1 MTVKNQT
8 LLLLL
13 LLLWAVRVP
22 STFAASPGTQTHN
35 TRGLVRELSPDHTK
49 AVIRHEPIPDYM
61 PAMTM
66 EFNVKDT
73 NELAGITVGDTVTF
87 QLTANAETHWISQIR
102 RVGKP
107 STPIPALVTAPPATN
122 LPPSVHLVTELKPGD
137 LMPDFTV
144 TDETGKQIQLSYY
157 RGKAVAL
164 TFFFTRCPLPDFC
177 PRMATN
183 FAKARH
189 LLLVAP
195 DSRRNWQ
202 FLSVS
207 FDPDFDNPPILASY
221 ANLYRDGNPDRWIF
235 AVASTPHPGTAG
247 SATRP
252 YHDKGGGREHLPQP
266 PNGRH
271 QSPGPDR
278 PPVRRQHMVPGRSGN
293 SPSRSR
299 EARKPMTSAPC
310 RINAIPAGQGPGISL
325 WRAARSTRVRPISG
339 PPSPSNQQ
347 NPSGARAPA
356 RSTQGRK

>member
-107 STPIPALVTAPPATN
+107 STPIPALVTAPPSTN
-122 LPPSVHLVTELKPGD
+122 LPPSVPLVTELKPGD

-235 AVASTPHPGTAG
+235 AMASTPTLAQLAPQLDLIMTKEEGGSISHNLRTVVINPRGRIARQFDGNTWSPADLATALHE
-247 SATRP
+247 AAKP
-252 YHDKGGGREHLPQP
+252 A
-266 PNGRH
+266 
-271 QSPGPDR
+271 SP
-278 PPVRRQHMVPGRSGN
+278 
-293 SPSRSR
+293 
-299 EARKPMTSAPC
+299 
-310 RINAIPAGQGPGISL
+310 
-325 WRAARSTRVRPISG
+325 
-339 PPSPSNQQ
+339 
-347 NPSGARAPA
+347 
-356 RSTQGRK
+356 